1 MFLYILVF
9 CNKITK
15 NNHSTD
21 YIWLTFVI
29 LLQLR
34 LNLYGANMG
43 HLNKQIAAVTE
54 RIIKRSATLRSDYLR
69 QLEEDFNNR
78 PERGKL
84 SCGNLAHGFA
94 ACGEEDKN
102 SLRMMQAGNIGI
114 VTAYNDMLSAHQP
127 YATYPDQIKRAM
139 REMGCT
145 AQVAGGVPAMCDG
158 VTQGQDGME
167 LSLLSRDVIAQCTA
181 IGLSH
186 QMFDGVLALGI
197 CDKIVPGL
205 LMGALSFGYLP
216 ALFVPA
222 GPMES
227 GLPNKE
233 KQRIRQLYAQGEIG
247 REELLQAE
255 SDSYH
260 SHGTCTFYGTAN
272 SNQMVLEAL
281 GLQLPGSSFVN
292 PDNPLR
298 ERLTKE
304 ACYQVARITA
314 LGNDY
319 RPIGKVVDEKAIVNG
334 TIALLASGGSTNHSM
349 HLVAIARAA
358 GIILN
363 WDDISDL
370 SAAVPLLAKVYPNG
384 HADVNHFHAAG
395 GTSCM
400 FRQLLDAGYM
410 HPDAMTAWGENFADF
425 TKEPTLTNDGNL
437 EWNESPQTPLDSEV
451 LTTVDQ
457 PFSEEGGL
465 RLMQGNLG
473 RGVIKVSAV
482 AKENHIVK
490 APAVVIESQ
499 DDLEPLFK
507 SGKLDKDCIVVV
519 RFQGPKALG
528 MPELHKL
535 TPFLGTLQ
543 DKGFS
548 VALVTDGRMSGA
560 SGKVPA
566 AIHLV
571 PEAIDGGLLAKLQD
585 GDMISLNAETGEL
598 AFVGD
603 MDELESRSPAPQ
615 PSAGQRG
622 CGREIF
628 AVNRNNISDAEQGAS
643 FLYPES

>member
-1 MFLYILVF
+1 
-9 CNKITK
+9 
-15 NNHSTD
+15 
-21 YIWLTFVI
+21 
-29 LLQLR
+29 
-34 LNLYGANMG
+34 MG
-43 HLNKQIAAVTE
+43 QINPQIAAVTQ
-54 RIIKRSATLRSDYLR
+54 RIIERSASLRADYLR
-69 QLEEDFNNR
+69 QIADDYNNR

-102 SLRMMQAGNIGI
+102 SLRMMESGNMAI
-114 VTAYNDMLSAHQP
+114 VTSYNDMLSAHQP
-127 YATYPDQIKRAM
+127 YATYPDQLKQAM
-139 REMGCT
+139 RDIGCT

-167 LSLLSRDVIAQCTA
+167 LSLLSRDLIAQCTA
-181 IGLSH
+181 MSLSH

-205 LMGALSFGYLP
+205 IMGVLSFGYLP

-233 KQRIRQLYAQGEIG
+233 KQRIRQLYAEGKIG
-247 REELLQAE
+247 RDELLQAE
-255 SDSYH
+255 LASYH
-260 SHGTCTFYGTAN
+260 SAGTCTFYGTAN
-272 SNQMVLEAL
+272 SNQMVLEAM
-281 GLQLPGSSFVN
+281 GLQMPGSSFVN
-292 PDNPLR
+292 PENPLR
-298 ERLTKE
+298 KKLTTE
-304 ACYQVARITA
+304 AGYQLARITA

-319 RPIGKVVDEKAIVNG
+319 RPVGEIVDERAIVNG
-334 TIALLASGGSTNHSM
+334 TVALLASGGSTNHSM
-349 HLVAIARAA
+349 HLVAIARSA

-370 SAAVPLLAKVYPNG
+370 SAAVPLLARVYPNG
-384 HADVNHFHAAG
+384 QADVNHFHAAG

-410 HPDAMTAWGENFADF
+410 HPDAKTSWGTTFSDF
-425 TKEPTLTNDGNL
+425 TQEPKLNDDNKVV
-437 EWNESPQTPLDSEV
+437 WQESPLVPLDTDV
-451 LTTVDQ
+451 LTTVDK
-457 PFSEEGGL
+457 PFSDEGGL
-465 RLMQGNLG
+465 RLMSGNLG
-473 RGVIKVSAV
+473 RGMIKVSAV
-482 AKENHIVK
+482 ALENQIVE
-490 APAVVIESQ
+490 APAVVIDAQ

-507 SGKLDKDCIVVV
+507 SGSLDRDCVVVV
-519 RFQGPKALG
+519 RYQGPKALG

-543 DKGFS
+543 DRGHS

-571 PEAIDGGLLAKLQD
+571 PEAAEGGILSKIQD
-585 GDMISLNAETGEL
+585 GDIIRVNAVTGEL
-598 AFVGD
+598 MFMGD
-603 MDELESRSPAPQ
+603 AAELEAREAVPQ
-615 PSAGQRG
+615 SDAGQRG
-622 CGREIF
+622 CGRELF

-643 FLYPES
+643 YLFGGA

>member
-1 MFLYILVF
+1 
-9 CNKITK
+9 
-15 NNHSTD
+15 
-21 YIWLTFVI
+21 
-29 LLQLR
+29 
-34 LNLYGANMG
+34 MG
-43 HLNKQIAAVTE
+43 QINPQIAAVTQ
-54 RIIKRSATLRSDYLR
+54 RIIERSASLRADYLR
-69 QLEEDFNNR
+69 QIADDYNNR

-102 SLRMMQAGNIGI
+102 SLRMMESGNMAI
-114 VTAYNDMLSAHQP
+114 VTSYNDMLSAHQP
-127 YATYPDQIKRAM
+127 YATYPDQLKQAM
-139 REMGCT
+139 RDIGCT

-167 LSLLSRDVIAQCTA
+167 LSLLSRDLIAQCTA
-181 IGLSH
+181 MSLSH

-205 LMGALSFGYLP
+205 IMGVLSFGYLP

-233 KQRIRQLYAQGEIG
+233 KQRIRQLYAEGKIG
-247 REELLQAE
+247 RDELLQAE
-255 SDSYH
+255 LASYH
-260 SHGTCTFYGTAN
+260 SAGTCTFYGTAN
-272 SNQMVLEAL
+272 SNQMVLEAM
-281 GLQLPGSSFVN
+281 GLQMPGSSFVN
-292 PDNPLR
+292 PENTLR
-298 ERLTKE
+298 KKLTTE
-304 ACYQVARITA
+304 AGYQLARITA

-319 RPIGKVVDEKAIVNG
+319 RPVGEIVDERAIVNG
-334 TIALLASGGSTNHSM
+334 TVALLASGGSTNHSM
-349 HLVAIARAA
+349 HLVAIARSA

-370 SAAVPLLAKVYPNG
+370 SAAVPLLARVYPNG
-384 HADVNHFHAAG
+384 QADVNHFHAAG

-410 HPDAMTAWGENFADF
+410 HPDAKTSWGTTFSDF
-425 TKEPTLTNDGNL
+425 TQEPKLNDDNKVV
-437 EWNESPQTPLDSEV
+437 WQESPLVPLDTDV
-451 LTTVDQ
+451 LTTVDK
-457 PFSEEGGL
+457 PFSDEGGL
-465 RLMQGNLG
+465 RLMSGNLG
-473 RGVIKVSAV
+473 RGMIKVSAV
-482 AKENHIVK
+482 ALENQIVE
-490 APAVVIESQ
+490 APAVVIDAQ

-507 SGKLDKDCIVVV
+507 SGSLDRDCVVVV
-519 RFQGPKALG
+519 RYQGPKALG

-543 DKGFS
+543 DRGHS

-571 PEAIDGGLLAKLQD
+571 PEAAEGGILSKIQD
-585 GDMISLNAETGEL
+585 GDIIRVNAVTGEL
-598 AFVGD
+598 MFMGD
-603 MDELESRSPAPQ
+603 AAELEAREAVPQ
-615 PSAGQRG
+615 SDAGQRG
-622 CGREIF
+622 CGRELF

-643 FLYPES
+643 YLFGGA

>member
-1 MFLYILVF
+1 MANIHHSVDLV
-9 CNKITK
+9 T
-15 NNHSTD
+15 
-21 YIWLTFVI
+21 
-29 LLQLR
+29 R
-34 LNLYGANMG
+34 
-43 HLNKQIAAVTE
+43 
-54 RIIKRSATLRSDYLR
+54 RIIKRSDRLRADYLS
-69 QLEEDFNNR
+69 QIAEDHSNR

-94 ACGEEDKN
+94 ACEEGDKN
-102 SLRMMQAGNIGI
+102 SLRMMEAGNMAI

-127 YATYPDQIKRAM
+127 YAEYPNIIKQAM

-167 LSLLSRDVIAQCTA
+167 LSLLSRDLIAQCTA
-181 IGLSH
+181 VGLSH

-205 LMGALSFGYLP
+205 LIGVLSFGYLP

-227 GLPNKE
+227 GLKNKE
-233 KQRIRQLYAQGEIG
+233 KQRIRQLFAEGKIG

-260 SHGTCTFYGTAN
+260 SAGTCTFYGTAN
-272 SNQMVLEAL
+272 SNQVLLEAL

-292 PDNPLR
+292 PSDPMR
-298 ERLTKE
+298 EKLTVE
-304 ACYQVARITA
+304 ACHQLARITA

-319 RPIGKVVDEKAIVNG
+319 RPVGSVVDAKSIVNA
-334 TIALLASGGSTNHSM
+334 TVALLASGGSTNHTM

-358 GIILN
+358 GIVIN

-370 SAAVPLLAKVYPNG
+370 SAAIPLLAKVYPNG
-384 HADVNHFHAAG
+384 QADVNHFHAAG
-395 GTSCM
+395 GTSCL
-400 FRQLLDAGYM
+400 FRQLLDAGLM
-410 HPDAMTAWGENFADF
+410 HDDAKTAWGDNFASF
-425 TKEPTLTNDGNL
+425 TQESYVDEGKIC
-437 EWNESPQTPLDSEV
+437 WRESPHQPLDKDV
-451 LTTVDQ
+451 LTTVDSS
-457 PFSEEGGL
+457 FSSEGGI
-465 RLMQGNLG
+465 RLLTGNLG

-482 AKENHIVK
+482 AEEHQVVE
-490 APAVVIESQ
+490 APAVVIDNQ
-499 DDLEPLFK
+499 DKLEPLFK
-507 SGKLDKDCIVVV
+507 SGALDRDCVIVV

-535 TPFLGTLQ
+535 TPFLGILQ
-543 DKGFS
+543 DKGFK

-571 PEAIDGGLLAKLQD
+571 PEAADGGLLAKIQE
-585 GDMISLNAETGEL
+585 GDLLRVDAISGEL
-598 AFVGD
+598 SCLVD
-603 MDELESRSPAPQ
+603 TDTLNTRESVTGPN
-615 PSAGQRG
+615 AGERG
-622 CGREIF
+622 CGRELF
-628 AVNRNNISDAEQGAS
+628 AVNRANISNAEQGAS
-643 FLYPES
+643 FLFAGV

>member
-1 MFLYILVF
+1 MVPLNTTVAEVTQRIVER
-9 CNKITK
+9 
-15 NNHSTD
+15 SSS
-21 YIWLTFVI
+21 
-29 LLQLR
+29 LR
-34 LNLYGANMG
+34 A
-43 HLNKQIAAVTE
+43 
-54 RIIKRSATLRSDYLR
+54 DYLR
-69 QLEEDFNNR
+69 QVSEDRSNR

-94 ACGEEDKN
+94 ACGEDDKN
-102 SLRMMQAGNIGI
+102 SLRLMEASNIAI
-114 VTAYNDMLSAHQP
+114 VTSYNDMLSAHQP
-127 YATYPDQIKRAM
+127 YAVYPDKIKQAM
-139 REMGCT
+139 REIGCT

-167 LSLLSRDVIAQCTA
+167 LSLLSRDLIAQCTA
-181 IGLSH
+181 MSLSH

-205 LMGALSFGYLP
+205 LMGVLSFGYLP

-233 KQRIRQLYAQGEIG
+233 KQRIRQLFAEGKID

-260 SHGTCTFYGTAN
+260 SAGTCTFYGTAN
-272 SNQMVLEAL
+272 SNQVVLEAM

-292 PDNPLR
+292 PSNPLR
-298 ERLTKE
+298 DKLTVE
-304 ACYQVARITA
+304 TCHQMARITA

-319 RPIGKVVDEKAIVNG
+319 RPVGEIVDERTMVNA
-334 TIALLASGGSTNHSM
+334 TIALLASGGSTNHTM

-363 WDDISDL
+363 WDDISEL

-400 FRQLLDAGYM
+400 FRQLLAGGFMHADAK
-410 HPDAMTAWGENFADF
+410 TSWGTNFADF
-425 TKEPTLTNDGNL
+425 TQQAFLDNDKVV
-437 EWNESPQTPLDSEV
+437 WHESPITPLDLEV
-451 LTTVDQ
+451 LTTFDQ
-457 PFSEEGGL
+457 PFSPEGGL
-465 RLMQGNLG
+465 RLLQGNLG

-482 AKENHIVK
+482 AAEHRIVE
-490 APAVVIESQ
+490 APAVVLEAQ
-499 DDLEPLFK
+499 DDLAALFE
-507 SGKLDKDCIVVV
+507 SGQLNRDCVVVV

-535 TPFLGTLQ
+535 TPMLGILQ
-543 DKGFS
+543 DKGYK

-571 PEAIDGGLLAKLQD
+571 PEAANGGLLAKVIN
-585 GDMISLNAETGEL
+585 GDVIRVNAVTGEL
-598 AFVGD
+598 QFIGD
-603 MDELESRSPAPQ
+603 IAVLEARDASPQ
-615 PSAGQRG
+615 PDAGQRG
-622 CGREIF
+622 CGREYF
-628 AVNRNNISDAEQGAS
+628 AVNRDNISNAEQGAS
-643 FLYPES
+643 FLFGGV

>member
-1 MFLYILVF
+1 MG
-9 CNKITK
+9 
-15 NNHSTD
+15 
-21 YIWLTFVI
+21 
-29 LLQLR
+29 QL
-34 LNLYGANMG
+34 
-43 HLNKQIAAVTE
+43 HKQIAIVTE
-54 RIIKRSATLRSDYLR
+54 RIIERSANLRSDYLR
-69 QLEEDFNNR
+69 RLQEDFNNR

-102 SLRMMQAGNIGI
+102 SLRMVQAANIGI

-127 YATYPDQIKRAM
+127 YATYPDKIKQAM

-167 LSLLSRDVIAQCTA
+167 LSLLSRDIIAQATA
-181 IGLSH
+181 VSLSH

-216 ALFVPA
+216 TIFVPA

-233 KQRIRQLYAQGEIG
+233 KQRIRQLYAQGKVG
-247 REELLQAE
+247 RDELLKAE
-255 SDSYH
+255 SESYH

-272 SNQMVLEAL
+272 SNQVVLEAL

-298 ERLTKE
+298 DRLTKE
-304 ACYQVARITA
+304 AAYQVARITA
-314 LGNDY
+314 LGGDY
-319 RPIGKVVDEKAIVNG
+319 RPIGKVVDERAIVNG
-334 TIALLASGGSTNHSM
+334 TVALLASGGSTNHSM

-358 GIILN
+358 GILLN

-370 SAAVPLLAKVYPNG
+370 SAVVPLLAKVYPNG
-384 HADVNHFHAAG
+384 QADVNHFHAAG

-410 HPDAMTAWGENFADF
+410 HGDAQTVWGNSFSDF
-425 TKEPTLTNDGNL
+425 VQEPTLSDSDDL
-437 EWNESPQTPLDSEV
+437 VWKQSPTAPLDTDV
-451 LTTVDQ
+451 LSTTEK
-457 PFSEEGGL
+457 PFSSEGGL
-465 RLMQGNLG
+465 RLLQGNLG

-482 AKENHIVK
+482 AKENQIVE

-499 DDLEPLFK
+499 DHLEPMFK
-507 SGKLDKDCIVVV
+507 SGQLDKDCVVVV
-519 RFQGPKALG
+519 RYQGPKALG

-535 TPFLGTLQ
+535 TPFLGSLQ
-543 DKGFS
+543 DRGFK

-571 PEAIDGGLLAKLQD
+571 PEAANGGLLGKIKD
-585 GDMISLNAETGEL
+585 GDLIRLNAITGEVS
-598 AFVGD
+598 FVGD
-603 MDELESRSPAPQ
+603 TAELEARPMAPQ
-615 PSAGQRG
+615 PEAGQRG
-622 CGREIF
+622 CGRELF

-643 FLYPES
+643 FLYPED